1 MTSPSLQHLPSL
13 PLLTISDQ
21 FVVWEIKNH
30 LEKFKT
36 LYNGQRGAFVK
47 NYTKQMQEGIYNRQL
62 AIKEITNN
70 LLKAVIS
77 DYNKHFGRRSRLRK
91 ITQRAK
97 IAAAKSILESIEHDI
112 ITNIKHHHQINQD
125 IIIEERKQEIVT
137 TTAAIRG
144 D

>member
-1 MTSPSLQHLPSL
+1 MTSPSLQQLPSL
-13 PLLTISDQ
+13 ALLTTSDQ

-36 LYNGQRGAFVK
+36 LYNGQLGAFVK
-47 NYTKQMQEGIYNRQL
+47 NYTKQMQEGIYNRQV

-112 ITNIKHHHQINQD
+112 ITNIKHHQINQD
-125 IIIEERKQEIVT
+125 IIIQKRKQESVT